1 MASSKGN
8 RRITGVKSST
18 LALFYGVFGAIL
30 GLGIAILY
38 SLRTT
43 VEFTEQTESVFR
55 GLAFGATAGIVS
67 IIVLPLIYF
76 AFGWVLGYIH
86 GFIFNVVAENSE
98 GIIFRM
104 EDAKDDKK

>member
-1 MASSKGN
+1 MAKNKGN
-8 RRITGVKSST
+8 RRVTGVKSST
-18 LALFYGVFGAIL
+18 LAMFEGVFGSII
-30 GLGIAILY
+30 GLGIAIMY

-43 VEFTEQTESVFR
+43 VEFTEQTDSVFR

-76 AFGWVLGYIH
+76 AFGWVIGYIH

-98 GIIFRM
+98 GLVFRM
-104 EDAKDDKK
+104 EDAKED

>member
-1 MASSKGN
+1 MAAKGN

-18 LALFYGVFGAIL
+18 LALFEGVFGAIL

-43 VEFTEQTESVFR
+43 VEFSQQTDSVFS

-76 AFGWVLGYIH
+76 AFGWVIGYIH
-86 GFIFNVVAENSE
+86 GFIFNVVAENSD
-98 GIIFRM
+98 GIVLRM
-104 EDAKDDKK
+104 EDAKEK